1 MLELYQFELSAYCEK
16 VRLALD
22 YKSLDYRKIEVTPG
36 VGQLDV
42 FRLSGQRQVPLLKDG
57 SEVVADSTAILHYLD
72 RTYPDRPLLPTNPAD
87 LALATLLEAWADD
100 SFHTDARKVFLA
112 TLGQDPGYRT
122 ALLPEETP
130 DPLKTLVGFIP
141 GEVFGVMGAG
151 VGLSHEVVKK
161 AKDSLARSLTSL
173 CELLATRPYLAGN
186 TPSIADVAVA
196 AVSVL
201 IKMPSTPYFTAPA
214 GLRGRGIPGIA
225 DNPAYA
231 RFFEWRDQFYTD
243 FRTPLTGVAAGP
255 AGGSASGPTTI
266 SID

>member
-22 YKSLDYRKIEVTPG
+22 YKSLDYRKVEVTPG
-36 VGQLDV
+36 VGQIDV

-57 SEVVADSTAILHYLD
+57 NEVIADSTAILNYLD
-72 RTYPDRPLLPTNPAD
+72 RAYPDRPLLPPNPAER
-87 LALATLLEAWADD
+87 ALATVLEAWADD
-100 SFHTDARKVFLA
+100 SFYADARKVFLA

-122 ALLPEETP
+122 ALLPDETP

-151 VGLSHEVVKK
+151 VGLTPEVLKK
-161 AKDSLARSLTSL
+161 AKDNLSRAIESL
-173 CELLATRPYLAGN
+173 CSLLEANPYLTGSQP
-186 TPSIADVAVA
+186 TLADVAVA

-201 IKMPSTPYFTAPA
+201 VKIPSTPYFDVPI

-231 RFFEWRDQFYTD
+231 RFFDWRDQFYRD
-243 FRTPLTGVAAGP
+243 FRTPLTGAA
-255 AGGSASGPTTI
+255 SASSSSNTGPTTI